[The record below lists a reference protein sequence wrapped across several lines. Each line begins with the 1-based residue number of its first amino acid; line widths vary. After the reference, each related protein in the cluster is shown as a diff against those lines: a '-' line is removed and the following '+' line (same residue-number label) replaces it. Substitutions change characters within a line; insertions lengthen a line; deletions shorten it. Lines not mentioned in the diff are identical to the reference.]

1 MRPVL
6 HCLNTHYA
14 IGPVN
19 CYSLESAD
27 GLILIDCGVPNEETK
42 GYYQES
48 LDLSRLRHI
57 LVTHGHNDHYGLA
70 AWLAAKSGARVYFPY
85 RDYLKTQHRDDYLR
99 LLGDIMQGIGFSTH
113 YYQRL
118 LAIITHPANF
128 SAFPKELSAVERD
141 FPGNLGVDFIA
152 CPGHSQSDL
161 IYLTG
166 DYAITGDTLLPGVFQ
181 TPVLEVDMENGGRF
195 NNYEAY
201 CQSLVKLA
209 TLEGRRILPGHG
221 QKPESVREAQLF
233 YVRKLLQRAGRL
245 RPWRQEANISHII
258 SEMFADGMK
267 ETFSVFLK
275 AAELLF
281 IQDFFRE
288 PERLAVSLRQI
299 DLYDEVEELFDQALG
314 RKTAPPPTNTPS

>member
-1 MRPVL
+1 MQPVL
-6 HCLNTHYA
+6 HCFNTHYA

-42 GYYQES
+42 RYYLES
-48 LDLSRLRHI
+48 FDLSRLRHI
-57 LVTHGHNDHYGLA
+57 LVTHCHNDHYGLA
-70 AWLAAKSGARVYFPY
+70 AWLAAKSGARAYFPY
-85 RDYLKTQHRDDYLR
+85 RDYLKAGQRDHYLR
-99 LLGDIMQGIGFSTH
+99 VLGDIMQGMGFGNR

-118 LAIITHPANF
+118 LALITHPSDF
-128 SAFPKELSAVERD
+128 SPFPEDLAVVERD
-141 FPGNLGVDFIA
+141 FPANLGVDFIA

-181 TPVLEVDMENGGRF
+181 TPVLEVDVENGGRF
-195 NNYEAY
+195 NSYEAY

-209 TLEGRRILPGHG
+209 GLAGRRILPGHG
-221 QKPESVREAQLF
+221 EPLINISDVLLF
-233 YVRKLLQRAGRL
+233 YVKKLLRRADRL

-258 SEMFADGMK
+258 SEMFSGGMTD
-267 ETFSVFLK
+267 TFHVFLK

-288 PERLAVSLRQI
+288 PELLAVSLRQI
-299 DLYDEVEELFDQALG
+299 GLYDEVEGLFDRALG
-314 RKTAPPPTNTPS
+314 RKTAMPTW